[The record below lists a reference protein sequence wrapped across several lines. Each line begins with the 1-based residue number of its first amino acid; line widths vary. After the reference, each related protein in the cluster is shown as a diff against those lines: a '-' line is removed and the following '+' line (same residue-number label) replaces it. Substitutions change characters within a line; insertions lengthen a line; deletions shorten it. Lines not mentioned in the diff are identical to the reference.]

1 VALWQQLLIGC
12 EWIAVAAGIMAWKQ
26 VKNTRYKYF
35 LGYLLFIAVGE
46 LVAHYCVREGHVSIT
61 KFLTHWVLIPTE
73 FFFFYWFYHRCLH
86 KRLHKKYCVAF
97 AAVSIVFRILEFT
110 VWRDEKFSFSSLSY
124 LVSSVFLIAL
134 MMLYLAQ
141 FMRSDNIIHYH
152 RHFDFW
158 VTLGLLVYYLGSF
171 PLFAFYNYL
180 HSVEPDFFFGYWRIQ
195 MFLNILMYLIFSF
208 SFIWTG
214 FKHRY
219 LYYS

>member
-1 VALWQQLLIGC
+1 MLFCC
-12 EWIAVAAGIMAWKQ
+12 EWIAVIAGIMAWKQ

-46 LVAHYCVREGHVSIT
+46 IVAYYIGRYIDKSVNI
-61 KFLTHWVLIPTE
+61 FLCNWVLIPTE
-73 FFFFYWFYHRCLH
+73 FLFFYWFYHRCLL
-86 KRLHKKYCVAF
+86 KPLHKKYCLVF
-97 AAVSIVFRILEFT
+97 AVCSILFRILEFT
-110 VWRDEKFSFSSLSY
+110 VWQNEKFSFSSLSY
-124 LVSSVFLIAL
+124 LISSVCLITLVMA
-134 MMLYLAQ
+134 YLAQ

-180 HSVEPDFFFGYWRIQ
+180 HSVERDFFFGYWRIQ
-195 MFLNILMYLIFSF
+195 MFLNMLMYLIFSF
-208 SFIWTG
+208 AFIWTG